1 MTNIFDY
8 ILELKGKGYNIG
20 FTCND
25 LGIVSFVQ
33 YYNEYVNG
41 RKVYGTK
48 KKHLINVSLEECI
61 NETEAVYESI
71 LKRLVKNNR
80 EDY

>member
-1 MTNIFDY
+1 MSNIFDY
-8 ILELKGKGYNIG
+8 ILELNSKGYNIG

-41 RKVYGTK
+41 RKIYGSK
-48 KKHLINVSLEECI
+48 KKNLVNVSLEECI

-71 LKRLVKNNR
+71 VSRLVKNSR
-80 EDY
+80 KDY

>member
-25 LGIVSFVQ
+25 LGIVSFIQ
-33 YYNEYVNG
+33 YYNEYVDG

-48 KKHLINVSLEECI
+48 KKKLVNISLEKCI
-61 NETEAVYESI
+61 NETEAVYEAI
-71 LKRLVKNNR
+71 VKRLVKDGR

>member
-25 LGIVSFVQ
+25 LGIVSFIQ

-48 KKHLINVSLEECI
+48 KKKLINASLEECI